1 MVILY
6 LVMQYWDYFRAF
18 WHFEDIMNEIKPDVT

>member
-1 MVILY
+1 MTKSCGK
-6 LVMQYWDYFRAF
+6 QKYWDYFRAF